1 MPSSSARK
9 ADVFGMA
16 TLVSGR
22 RAGPL
27 LLLFLFCAG
36 ISRAAEPAAENDQP
50 DITYRTRA
58 TEVRMT
64 FSALDRNNHGIA
76 TLQAADFAV
85 VDKGF
90 IVRDFQSFT
99 RADWTKLELAILVDA
114 SGSMTPRFR
123 EEIAD
128 VLEVISKTTGVPDEN
143 IFIFSFQGQ
152 QPALICAGDCRAS
165 RASDRLPS
173 AHPDGLTPLFDAV
186 VFASEFLAH
195 RGESNAQKVLILL
208 SDGEDTIS
216 RHSLPDAI
224 EAASAGEV
232 QIYSIDMS
240 HTNYVSQGS
249 AVLDKLACATGGRY
263 LPARGG
269 TNRALNAILEGF
281 RATYTVSYRLPS
293 HANGFHDVR
302 ILPTHNLNL
311 EFHSRSG
318 YYYPSRVQ

>member
-16 TLVSGR
+16 TPVSGR
-22 RAGPL
+22 RAGPF
-27 LLLFLFCAG
+27 LLFLLLCAG
-36 ISRAAEPAAENDQP
+36 ISGAAEPAAENDQP

-64 FSALDRNNHGIA
+64 FSALDQNSHGVA
-76 TLQAADFAV
+76 TLRAADFAV

-90 IVRDFQSFT
+90 IVRDFQSFS

-143 IFIFSFQGQ
+143 ISIFSFQGQ
-152 QPALICAGDCRAS
+152 QPAVICAGDCRAS
-165 RASDRLPS
+165 HASERIPS
-173 AHPDGLTPLFDAV
+173 SHPDGLTPLFDAV
-186 VFASEFLAH
+186 VFASESLAH

-216 RHSLPDAI
+216 HHSLPDAI

-240 HTNYVSQGS
+240 HTNYASQGS

-263 LPARGG
+263 LPARNG
-269 TNRALNAILEGF
+269 TARALNAILEGF